1 MPRAK
6 TTKKQSPA
14 ETVPEIPKRIKFWN
28 EAQRQCVEQILVNDV
43 TWVLGPAGTAKTFCA
58 MAAASQAIKQGY
70 EKVIFTRAIVPGAGE
85 DLGWLGGGI
94 AERTQPWMAPLYDA
108 AKKNG
113 VRHEQIEV
121 SPISY
126 LRGVTFSDSF
136 AFLDEA
142 QNLTLPQMQLYL
154 SRFGRGSK
162 MVICG
167 DPAQSDIRDSCLERV
182 IERLHALPSV
192 GVFRF
197 DSSHIVRHA
206 LVGKILDALNGLSHT

>member
-1 MPRAK
+1 MPRVK
-6 TTKKQSPA
+6 TKKPAPA
-14 ETVPEIPKRIKFWN
+14 EAVLEGPKRIKFWN
-28 EAQRQCVEQILVNDV
+28 EAQKQCVEAILQNDI

-58 MAAASQAIKQGY
+58 MAAATKALALGY

-85 DLGWLGGGI
+85 ALGWLGGSV

-113 VRHEQIEV
+113 VRHDQIEV

-142 QNLTLPQMQLYL
+142 QNLTLAQMQLYL